1 MTEIPFPQANDLNK
15 VLIFLNNYSFSTQ
28 KELKDKMK
36 LTKNRQIQYY
46 KSACVF
52 LGFIN
57 NTKEPTL
64 TRSGKKITRTS
75 HDLQKEI
82 YILELIKTPVLKKIV
97 FNYDEK
103 KIMTILENTQSFKK
117 LSTTTKKRRV
127 STIKSW
133 VKWLNKNI

>member
-1 MTEIPFPQANDLNK
+1 MN
-15 VLIFLNNYSFSTQ
+15 
-28 KELKDKMK
+28 
-36 LTKNRQIQYY
+36 
-46 KSACVF
+46 
-52 LGFIN
+52 
-57 NTKEPTL
+57 
-64 TRSGKKITRTS
+64 S

-117 LSTTTKKRRV
+117 LSPTTKKRRV

>member
-1 MTEIPFPQANDLNK
+1 MNETPFPQANDLNK

-28 KELKDKMK
+28 KELKNKMK
-36 LTKNRQIQYY
+36 LTKSRQIQYY

-57 NTKEPTL
+57 NTKELTL

-117 LSTTTKKRRV
+117 LSPTTKKRRV